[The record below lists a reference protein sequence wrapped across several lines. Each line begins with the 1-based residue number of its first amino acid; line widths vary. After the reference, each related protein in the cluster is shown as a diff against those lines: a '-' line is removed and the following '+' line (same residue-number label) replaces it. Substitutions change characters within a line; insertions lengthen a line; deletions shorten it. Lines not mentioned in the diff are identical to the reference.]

1 MGGVGGG
8 AAKDGSALQPWGS
21 SPIATAR
28 SSFGLRVSRTPPNTP
43 LPGSGSPRHGRPSH
57 SRPRHRPGWSG
68 RPRGSDLVGSF
79 GHGTPCGLAPR
90 VPISGP
96 VAGAARR
103 WGWKRRSAELR
114 RPETCQRGVGSARER
129 QGFAANVQAVHD
141 AGRPGL
147 ADGAEH
153 SHALSPLASASSAA
167 DLRVASFAGPGHPGT
182 GRRSGLADRR
192 ALPGRRRDGT
202 GLAWV
207 DATIVA
213 VFFGLGVVPMLGAL
227 VGGPGRHFLGLSDP
241 IQAVWFLDVASRDL
255 LAGRLPVFTHLVGG
269 SAGVNLAANTTMPAL
284 AALGLPLFVTVGPA
298 AETAVLFSLAYG
310 ANATSFYFAT
320 RRWVPT
326 RSGRVL
332 GALLYGFGPYAV
344 GQGHL
349 HLDLVWVP
357 VVPVVLVL
365 LDDLLIS
372 DRRPAA
378 AAGVLLGG
386 AVALQYLISAEVV
399 ADMALIGVIGA
410 LVLSVGWFD
419 LARRRWRRVAGG
431 LAVAAVTFVS
441 LVGSILFYQL
451 RGPRHF
457 VGPAQPVPFLQSL
470 HAGLL
475 GLLAST
481 RFQLLGRFWPALRAP
496 HPIEASVD
504 LGPLLVGLVV
514 WAVLRRPDPVIRVA
528 GVLAGAGF
536 LLALGPDLRVGGWST
551 GVPLPE
557 ALLAHLP
564 LYDSVVPGRFSLY
577 LFLFAAIVVGRWVGC
592 PPPTSPGRP
601 GNRFVSGLSGLLARA
616 GSSEGGRVAL
626 ASVALALLL
635 PAWPIATV
643 EVTVPAGLSA
653 AVGRLGPDPRLLT
666 YPFPTWPDA
675 RAMLW
680 QVALDDR
687 FRLVGGY
694 VWVPSA
700 SGSGPSVNPGR
711 SSVIAQAFLAA
722 EAGGFPAEVLPARLL
737 RAELAR
743 WRVQGIV
750 VDRSVAG
757 WEEAASLVRRATG
770 VAPTQLGDVLFW
782 PMPDG
787 RVRTGLAGR
796 AGSR

>member
-1 MGGVGGG
+1 M
-8 AAKDGSALQPWGS
+8 
-21 SPIATAR
+21 
-28 SSFGLRVSRTPPNTP
+28 
-43 LPGSGSPRHGRPSH
+43 
-57 SRPRHRPGWSG
+57 
-68 RPRGSDLVGSF
+68 
-79 GHGTPCGLAPR
+79 
-90 VPISGP
+90 
-96 VAGAARR
+96 
-103 WGWKRRSAELR
+103 
-114 RPETCQRGVGSARER
+114 
-129 QGFAANVQAVHD
+129 
-141 AGRPGL
+141 
-147 ADGAEH
+147 ADGAELPGGL
-153 SHALSPLASASSAA
+153 AQLSSASGAA
-167 DLRVASFAGPGHPGT
+167 DLQMASVPGPGYRGT
-182 GRRSGLADRR
+182 GGRGALGGRR
-192 ALPGRRRDGT
+192 ARSVRRRNGT
-202 GLAWV
+202 GFAWI
-207 DATIVA
+207 DAPIVA
-213 VFFGLGVVPMLGAL
+213 IFFGLGIVSMLGAL
-227 VGGPGRHFLGLSDP
+227 VGGAGRHLLGLSDP

-255 LAGRLPVFTHLVGG
+255 LAGRLPLFTYLVGG
-269 SAGVNLAANTTMPAL
+269 SAGVNLATNTTMPAL

-298 AETAVLFSLAYG
+298 TESAVLFSLAYG

-365 LDDLLIS
+365 VDDLLVS

-386 AVALQYLISAEVV
+386 ALALQYLVSAEVV
-399 ADMALIGVIGA
+399 ADLALIGLIGA

-419 LARRRWRRVAGG
+419 QARRRWRRVAGG
-431 LAVAAVTFVS
+431 LAVAAVTFVL
-441 LVGSILFYQL
+441 LVGSILVFQL

-457 VGPAQPVPFLQSL
+457 VGPAQPVAFLQSL

-481 RFQLLGRFWPALRAP
+481 RFQLLGWFWPALRAP

-504 LGPLLVGLVV
+504 LGPLLAGLVV
-514 WAVLRRPDPVIRVA
+514 WAVVRRPDPVIRVA

-577 LFLFAAIVVGRWVGC
+577 LFLFSAIIVGRWVGC
-592 PPPTSPGRP
+592 SPPASPGRR
-601 GNRFVSGLSGLLARA
+601 GTRFVSGVPAVLARA
-616 GSSEGGRVAL
+616 GFSEGGRVTL
-626 ASVALALLL
+626 ASCALALLL

-694 VWVPSA
+694 VWVPPA
-700 SGSGPSVNPGR
+700 SGAGPSVNPGR

-737 RAELAR
+737 REELAR

-757 WEEAASLVRRATG
+757 WEEASRLVRAATG
-770 VAPTQLGDVLFW
+770 APPTQLGDVLFW

-787 RVRTGLAGR
+787 HVRTAPVGR
-796 AGSR
+796 ASAR